1 MKGGKNMK
9 VQLRKR
15 MKWLGMSI
23 LAFLLTM
30 LFAGSALAIDEET
43 INRMEKIIQQQ
54 QVQIEVQS
62 RAIQEL
68 QQQVQELSKIQKQQ
82 AVTAASAGQAATAP
96 PAVVSS
102 SGDKVGVKLYGQVNR
117 AFLYSDDGNSAG
129 YYFVDNDHSSS
140 RMGLLASVMVN
151 DDVTVGSKM
160 EFEYQQNPSNLVNQ
174 NNKHN
179 VGGDS
184 FDDRHI
190 EAYVKSQ
197 KFGTLSLGKGDT
209 ASNNISEIDLSGT
222 AVIGYSDPN
231 VFSGGIIFYDN
242 NAGSLSNVK
251 VSDVFNNFDG
261 LSRDDRIRYD
271 SPVFSGFMA
280 STSATSGDGGDL
292 ALRYN
297 SKLGDF
303 KIAAGVAWANP
314 NNEDGPAD
322 VDSQLSGSASILHSS
337 GFNLT
342 LTAGQ
347 LDYDLSGRDA
357 PTFYYAK
364 LGYRKGFFSVGES
377 RFSIDYAANY
387 DVNQNNDEAKSFGLQ
402 FVQDFSKWGTEYYLG
417 YRNYDLDRS
426 GEDFDSI
433 NSVMSGLRVKF

>member
-1 MKGGKNMK
+1 
-9 VQLRKR
+9 
-15 MKWLGMSI
+15 
-23 LAFLLTM
+23 
-30 LFAGSALAIDEET
+30 
-43 INRMEKIIQQQ
+43 
-54 QVQIEVQS
+54 
-62 RAIQEL
+62 
-68 QQQVQELSKIQKQQ
+68 
-82 AVTAASAGQAATAP
+82 
-96 PAVVSS
+96 
-102 SGDKVGVKLYGQVNR
+102 
-117 AFLYSDDGNSAG
+117 
-129 YYFVDNDHSSS
+129 
-140 RMGLLASVMVN
+140 
-151 DDVTVGSKM
+151 
-160 EFEYQQNPSNLVNQ
+160 
-174 NNKHN
+174 
-179 VGGDS
+179 
-184 FDDRHI
+184 
-190 EAYVKSQ
+190 
-197 KFGTLSLGKGDT
+197 
-209 ASNNISEIDLSGT
+209 
-222 AVIGYSDPN
+222 
-231 VFSGGIIFYDN
+231 
-242 NAGSLSNVK
+242 
-251 VSDVFNNFDG
+251 
-261 LSRDDRIRYD
+261 
-271 SPVFSGFMA
+271 MA